1 MKRILF
7 SLSLLMT
14 ISFANAQT
22 ANDEITKEIERA
34 IELSQATSTF
44 SNSMNSM
51 MQPLVAQGMISTDQL
66 SGLITELEQ
75 LMVPAL
81 KEKISVLYR
90 ENFTLDELKQMNA
103 YLASPLGQK
112 AVKLTPMITSESMKL
127 ATSPDFQSKMQEI
140 IMRNL
145 QK

>member
-44 SNSMNSM
+44 YNSMNSM